1 MEKETSGM
9 LTLAATLLLVSAVL
23 SIVMFT
29 VWIGQTIRADFIE
42 SATDTQN
49 LLSTGQLRSLAGR
62 DPVVMPKATAY
73 VLLTQD
79 SKGVKS
85 LTIDGRPSTSEFPSD
100 DLAKDLT
107 GRVTMEVIE
116 SDPGYYDIIITEI
129 NID

>member
-73 VLLTQD
+73 ALLTQD
-79 SKGVKS
+79 SKG
-85 LTIDGRPSTSEFPSD
+85 
-100 DLAKDLT
+100 
-107 GRVTMEVIE
+107 VIE

>member
-49 LLSTGQLRSLAGR
+49 LLSTGQLRSLA
-62 DPVVMPKATAY
+62 VVMPKATAY
-73 VLLTQD
+73 ALLTQD

-85 LTIDGRPSTSEFPSD
+85 LTIDGYPSTSEFPSD

-116 SDPGYYDIIITEI
+116 SDPGYYDIIITKI